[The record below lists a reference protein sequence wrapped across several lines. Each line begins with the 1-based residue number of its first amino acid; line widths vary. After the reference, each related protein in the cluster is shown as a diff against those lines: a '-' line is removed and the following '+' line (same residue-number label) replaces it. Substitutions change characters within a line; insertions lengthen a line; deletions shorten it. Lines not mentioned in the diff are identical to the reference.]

1 MPRKM
6 LWWTQWHKTLLSA
19 RHSTRFI
26 TLEQNKCRRK
36 QSQRT
41 NEKKSVHNIRS
52 EVFNTINNSSS
63 FVRERVS
70 DVMTM
75 LMLLI
80 STVKHLKVH
89 FKADKRYTEPHSF
102 YVCIVP
108 LCHRHTAIVLL
119 YRIVSYAVWLLFNVK
134 IMFLSTVFTS
144 AISFTF

>member
-1 MPRKM
+1 MPRQMCDEHNGIK
-6 LWWTQWHKTLLSA
+6 LCSRHGIQPDLSRLNKTNAVESSL
-19 RHSTRFI
+19 
-26 TLEQNKCRRK
+26 
-36 QSQRT
+36 
-41 NEKKSVHNIRS
+41 NERMRKKSVHNIRS

-102 YVCIVP
+102 YVCIVS
-108 LCHRHTAIVLL
+108 LCHRHIAIVLL
-119 YRIVSYAVWLLFNVK
+119 YRIVFYAVWLLFNVK